1 MVEEGVHLLRL
12 VGVDHQPGPLVR
24 QQEVLV
30 LVEDVQPGL
39 KEGEKEVVL
48 PGLVKKLVVD
58 VQAQHVPLR
67 QPLVPL
73 AALAV
78 ALHPLDADILLH
90 KGRRQQGQSLGQ
102 KAVQPLAR
110 VVFSDGELSHGVPP
124 GWLISLLY
132 LHFPGLAIPGGAFG
146 GKSPPG
152 PVPPGPRQ
160 NLHFSSRII
169 FRPRG
174 RLAV

>member
-1 MVEEGVHLLRL
+1 VVEEGVHLLRL
-12 VGVDHQPGPLVR
+12 VGVDHQSGPLVR

-39 KEGEKEVVL
+39 EEGEEEVVL

-78 ALHPLDADILLH
+78 ALHPFDADILLH
-90 KGRRQQGQSLGQ
+90 EGRRQQGQGLGQ

-110 VVFSDGELSHGVPP
+110 VVFPDGELSHGVPP
-124 GWLISLLY
+124 GWLFFYCTRI
-132 LHFPGLAIPGGAFG
+132 FPVWQ
-146 GKSPPG
+146 SPPG
-152 PVPPGPRQ
+152 AFWGKSAPRPPAADPPPARDKTSIFPPV
-160 NLHFSSRII
+160 
-169 FRPRG
+169 
-174 RLAV
+174 